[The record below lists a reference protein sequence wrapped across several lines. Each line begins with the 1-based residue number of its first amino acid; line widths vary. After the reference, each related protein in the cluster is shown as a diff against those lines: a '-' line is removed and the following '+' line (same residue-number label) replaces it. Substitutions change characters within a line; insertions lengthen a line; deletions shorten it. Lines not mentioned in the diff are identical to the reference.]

1 MFISG
6 VLIAACYL
14 LSVFFVRF
22 DGHISDRLISHIQSD
37 SYDPEEKSKGR
48 LLLFSLLFPALS
60 IVSSQLFPSVQF
72 LPYVFTLVYVVC
84 LMKFHA
90 DPISIEKSGSDD
102 AIMVLAHFSCLAFI
116 GYFVRPESFDAS
128 IPYVLLSYF
137 IIVPCILYG
146 KIKVSE
152 NLFYYFYKKSQK
164 LEAEILR
171 LNEELAKYKE
181 V

>member
-1 MFISG
+1 MFFSG

-14 LSVFFVRF
+14 LSVFFVRC
-22 DGHISDRLISHIQSD
+22 DGRVTDRLIGHIQSD

-90 DPISIEKSGSDD
+90 DPISIEESGSDD
-102 AIMVLAHFSCLAFI
+102 AIMVLTHFSCLAFI
-116 GYFVRPESFDAS
+116 GYFVLPETFDAS

-137 IIVPCILYG
+137 IIVPCILFG

-152 NLFYYFYKKSQK
+152 NLFHHYYKKSIA
-164 LEAEILR
+164 LE
-171 LNEELAKYKE
+171 KE
-181 V
+181 VVRLRSELSRRP